1 MRALSSSGLALA
13 LTLGLSVACSGFVA
27 ACGPDAIAPVKTPPV
42 ASASVTASVSA
53 SASASAAPST
63 VVIANLP
70 PPGEPKAITPATVVS
85 IDTKSPARALAI
97 VSKKLPIV
105 YARLVVRA
113 GEASSIL
120 AKDAKG
126 LSKAGIAGLTA
137 QLLKEGGAGAWTGPQ
152 LADKIDALGTE
163 LSVDV
168 EADRVTF
175 GLAVTSDK
183 LAQAFELLTAVVT
196 KPRFDATEFGKL
208 KGRQLDKLRQAQ
220 KGSGTWMARIA
231 LNRELYGE
239 ASPYGVLDATEATV
253 SRVELA
259 DVKAFYAKTYVA
271 SNMLLVLAGD
281 VDQVAA
287 QKLAQGAFAKVST
300 AAAPTLTFPPPP
312 ALQGTG
318 LRLVLVT
325 KPDAKQADILV
336 ARFGIPRGDP
346 RWPELALAVQV
357 LGGGMAGR
365 LFVDVR
371 EKRSLAYSTYGAA
384 RELANGPMP
393 VIAYAGTQSAMVRQ
407 SIDGLLENLR
417 WIAGERPISEGELA
431 IARQSLETG
440 FVYRLETI
448 GSVASLAIDKD
459 TLGLPGADVY
469 DYVAQYREALHEA
482 TLDGVR
488 AEAKLVLVPTDA
500 VIVVAGDA
508 SLAPTLAKLGPV
520 RVVDP
525 EQGFATTSTL
535 PKSP

>member
-1 MRALSSSGLALA
+1 MRALKTALA
-13 LTLGLSVACSGFVA
+13 LSLVFAA
-27 ACGPDAIAPVKTPPV
+27 ACGGDAIAPAKPKAPPV
-42 ASASVTASVSA
+42 ASASASALPSA
-53 SASASAAPST
+53 SASSSA
-63 VVIANLP
+63 VVIADLP
-70 PPGEPKAITPATVVS
+70 PPGEPKSIAPAKVVS
-85 IDTKSPARALAI
+85 LDTKSPARALAI

-105 YARLVVRA
+105 YARIVVRA

-120 AKDAKG
+120 ARDPKG
-126 LSKAGIAGLTA
+126 SKAGIAGLTA

-183 LAQAFELLTAVVT
+183 LAQAFELLGAVVT
-196 KPRFDATEFGKL
+196 KPRFDAGEFGKL

-220 KGSGTWMARIA
+220 KGSGAWMARIA
-231 LNRELYGE
+231 LNRELYGDG
-239 ASPYGVLDATEATV
+239 SPYGVLDATEATV
-253 SRVELA
+253 SNVELA

-281 VDQVAA
+281 VDEVEA
-287 QKLAQGAFAKVST
+287 QRLAQGTFAKVST
-300 AAAPTLTFPPPP
+300 AAAPSLTFAAPP
-312 ALQGTG
+312 ARSGLGT
-318 LRLVLVT
+318 RLILVT

-336 ARFGIPRGDP
+336 ARFGIPRADP
-346 RWPELALAVQV
+346 RWPALALAVQV

-371 EKRSLAYSTYGAA
+371 EKRSLAYSTYGSA
-384 RELANGPMP
+384 RELSQGPMP
-393 VIAYAGTQSAMVRQ
+393 VIAYAGTQHAMVRQ

-417 WIAGERPISEGELA
+417 WISGERPITEGELA

-469 DYVAQYREALHEA
+469 EYVAQYRKALHEA
-482 TLDGVR
+482 TLGAVR
-488 AEAKLVLVPTDA
+488 VEAKDVLTPTDV
-500 VIVVAGDA
+500 VIVVAGDP
-508 SLAPTLAKLGPV
+508 SLAPTLAKLGDV

-525 EQGFATTSTL
+525 EKGFVTTSTV
-535 PKSP
+535 PKAP